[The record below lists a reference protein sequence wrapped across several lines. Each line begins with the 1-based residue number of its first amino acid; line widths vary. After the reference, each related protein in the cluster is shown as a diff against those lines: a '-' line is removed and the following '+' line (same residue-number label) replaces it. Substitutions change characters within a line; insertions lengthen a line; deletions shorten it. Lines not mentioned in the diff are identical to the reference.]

1 MAALSRADAD
11 ISDAGVTPMA
21 GGFPY
26 SWRDPAMTGPSPTSA
41 GTLMT
46 ATPGRLSA
54 AWATAQRWK
63 GRIFFAFADQGLFSA
78 SNFVLTIV
86 YATWLPIGDFGRYV
100 VVWTA
105 SLFIEAIQTSLVIDA
120 LPAITARY
128 GRRNRQRIDSAAL
141 WVVVAFSLGSS
152 LILIGAATVLAELL
166 PNYAWPIL
174 VLALVNPLQRLYLF
188 FRRLC
193 YIRDQQSAAATAAL
207 AYCLASFGGAL
218 ALAYFHAFS
227 VGAVIALSGLGSAAA
242 IIVVM
247 AMSVGKLSKSRPLD
261 VAWLALQIWS
271 SSRWLAPAA
280 VVSWLITWGIFPI
293 VAAISGP
300 AAAGIIRALQNLLTP
315 IVQFNAAL
323 NLVILPRVADKV
335 ADDGDAYARRFALR
349 GTAVFAT
356 TALIYCALIMATAHF
371 TLPLIYKKPEI
382 AASAFLLWPLSLAIV
397 CEAAR
402 AASSMSLLA
411 TRRTRTVF
419 FARLVALA
427 AFASASAVLG
437 YFMGYVGIM
446 WANAFGTAAGSIVV
460 VSAAMMRPAPK
471 PAL

>member
-1 MAALSRADAD
+1 
-11 ISDAGVTPMA
+11 V
-21 GGFPY
+21 
-26 SWRDPAMTGPSPTSA
+26 TGPSQTSA
-41 GTLMT
+41 GTLIT
-46 ATPGRLSA
+46 AAPGRLSV
-54 AWATAQRWK
+54 AWGTVRRWK
-63 GRIFFAFADQGLFSA
+63 GRIFFALADQGLFSA
-78 SNFVLTIV
+78 SNFALTII
-86 YATWLPIGDFGRYV
+86 YAAWLPIDDFGRYV

-128 GRRNRQRIDSAAL
+128 GRRNRQRLDSAAM
-141 WVVVAFSLGSS
+141 WVVLAFSLGSS
-152 LILIGAATVLAELL
+152 LALLGAAAVLAETL
-166 PNYAWPIL
+166 PNYAWPVL

-193 YIRDQQSAAATAAL
+193 YIRDRQAAAAAAAL
-207 AYCLASFGGAL
+207 AYCFASLAGAL

-227 VGAVIALSGLGSAAA
+227 IGAVLLLSGLGSAAA
-242 IIVVM
+242 IAVI
-247 AMSVGKLSKSRPLD
+247 MSMGVGRLSKNRPLN

-271 SSRWLAPAA
+271 SGRWLAPAA

-323 NLVILPRVADKV
+323 NLAILPRVADKV

-356 TALIYCALIMATAHF
+356 TALTYCALIVATAHF

-419 FARLVALA
+419 LARLVALA
-427 AFASASAVLG
+427 AFAGASAVLG

-446 WANAFGTAAGSIVV
+446 WANAIGTAAGSVV
-460 VSAAMMRPAPK
+460 VVGAALMRSAPK
-471 PAL
+471 PTL

>member
-1 MAALSRADAD
+1 MADGLPRSR
-11 ISDAGVTPMA
+11 
-21 GGFPY
+21 
-26 SWRDPAMTGPSPTSA
+26 RDPAVTGPSQTSA

-46 ATPGRLSA
+46 PAPTRLSTV
-54 AWATAQRWK
+54 WTTAQRWK

-86 YATWLPIGDFGRYV
+86 YAAWLPIDDFGRYV

-105 SLFIEAIQTSLVIDA
+105 ALFIEAIQTSLVIDA

-128 GRRNRQRIDSAAL
+128 GRRNRQRIDDAAM
-141 WVVVAFSLGSS
+141 WVAVAFSLASS
-152 LILIGAATVLAELL
+152 LILIGAAAVLAGTL

-193 YIRDQQSAAATAAL
+193 YIRDRQSAAAAAAL

-218 ALAYFHAFS
+218 ALIYFYAFS
-227 VGAVIALSGLGSAAA
+227 VGSVIALSGLGSAAA
-242 IIVVM
+242 IIVFI
-247 AMSVGKLSKSRPLD
+247 AMGIGRLNKSRPLN
-261 VAWLALQIWS
+261 VAWLSWQIWN

-280 VVSWLITWGIFPI
+280 VVSWLIAWGIFPI
-293 VAAISGP
+293 VAAMSGP

-315 IVQFNAAL
+315 IIQFNAAL
-323 NLVILPRVADKV
+323 NLAILPRVADKV
-335 ADDGDAYARRFALR
+335 ADDGDTYARRFALR

-356 TALIYCALIMATAHF
+356 TALLYCTLIMATAQF

-402 AASSMSLLA
+402 VASSISLLA

-419 FARLVALA
+419 FARLIALA
-427 AFASASAVLG
+427 TFASASAILG

-446 WANAFGTAAGSIVV
+446 WANALGTAAGSIVV
-460 VSAAMMRPAPK
+460 VSAAMMRPASK
-471 PAL
+471 TAL

>member
-1 MAALSRADAD
+1 MADGLPRSRH
-11 ISDAGVTPMA
+11 
-21 GGFPY
+21 
-26 SWRDPAMTGPSPTSA
+26 DPAVTGPSQTSA
-41 GTLMT
+41 GTLMAAAPT
-46 ATPGRLSA
+46 RLSTV
-54 AWATAQRWK
+54 WTTAQRWK

-86 YATWLPIGDFGRYV
+86 YAAWLPIDDFGRYV
-100 VVWTA
+100 IVWTA
-105 SLFIEAIQTSLVIDA
+105 ALFIEAIQTSLVIDA

-128 GRRNRQRIDSAAL
+128 GRRNRQRIDDAAM
-141 WVVVAFSLGSS
+141 WVAVAFSLASS
-152 LILIGAATVLAELL
+152 LILIGAAAVLAGTL

-193 YIRDQQSAAATAAL
+193 YIRDRQSAAAAAAL

-218 ALAYFHAFS
+218 ALIYFYAFS
-227 VGAVIALSGLGSAAA
+227 VGSVIALSGLGSAAA
-242 IIVVM
+242 IIVFI
-247 AMSVGKLSKSRPLD
+247 AMGIGRLNKSRPLN
-261 VAWLALQIWS
+261 VAWLSWQIWN

-280 VVSWLITWGIFPI
+280 VVSWLIAWGIFPI
-293 VAAISGP
+293 VAAMSGP

-315 IVQFNAAL
+315 IIQFNAAL
-323 NLVILPRVADKV
+323 NLAILPRVADKV
-335 ADDGDAYARRFALR
+335 ADDGDTYARRFALR

-356 TALIYCALIMATAHF
+356 TALLYCTLIMATAQF

-382 AASAFLLWPLSLAIV
+382 VASAFLLWPLSLAIV

-402 AASSMSLLA
+402 VASSISLLA

-419 FARLVALA
+419 FARLIALA
-427 AFASASAVLG
+427 AFASASAILG

-446 WANAFGTAAGSIVV
+446 WANALGTAAGSIVV
-460 VSAAMMRPAPK
+460 VSAAMMRPSPK
-471 PAL
+471 TAL

>member
-1 MAALSRADAD
+1 VR
-11 ISDAGVTPMA
+11 
-21 GGFPY
+21 
-26 SWRDPAMTGPSPTSA
+26 
-41 GTLMT
+41 
-46 ATPGRLSA
+46 
-54 AWATAQRWK
+54 RWK

-78 SNFVLTIV
+78 SNFALTII
-86 YATWLPIGDFGRYV
+86 YAAWLPIDDFGRYV

-105 SLFIEAIQTSLVIDA
+105 SLFIEAIQTALVIDA

-128 GRRNRQRIDSAAL
+128 SRRNRQRIDSAAT

-152 LILIGAATVLAELL
+152 LALFAAAAILSEIL
-166 PNYAWPIL
+166 PSYAWPVL

-193 YIRDQQSAAATAAL
+193 YIRDRQSTAAAAAL
-207 AYCLASFGGAL
+207 AYCLASFGGTL
-218 ALAYFHAFS
+218 ALASFHAFS
-227 VGAVIALSGLGSAAA
+227 VATVLLLSGFGSAAA
-242 IIVVM
+242 IAVVI
-247 AMSVGKLSKSRPLD
+247 AMGVGRLRKSRPLN

-323 NLVILPRVADKV
+323 NLAILPRVADKV

-356 TALIYCALIMATAHF
+356 TALTYCALILATAHF

-427 AFASASAVLG
+427 AFAGASAVLG

-446 WANAFGTAAGSIVV
+446 WANAIGTAAGSAVV
-460 VSAAMMRPAPK
+460 VGAALMRPAPK
-471 PAL
+471 TIL